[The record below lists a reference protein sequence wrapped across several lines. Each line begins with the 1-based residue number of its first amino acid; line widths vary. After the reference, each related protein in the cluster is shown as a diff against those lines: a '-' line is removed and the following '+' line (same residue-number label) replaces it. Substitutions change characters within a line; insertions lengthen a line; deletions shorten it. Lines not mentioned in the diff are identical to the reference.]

1 MLKRQAN
8 IKDLMILNGT
18 FNYQFQIRNTF
29 VLFENVILGISK
41 STKKIRHIYINDK
54 LIATIRPSDGF
65 LIFNIEGAE
74 YIKKKLKTLPK
85 KVVVSKIVQQ
95 ILKKSSII
103 PAKYI
108 VDADQNIYP
117 EDEVFIVDEEN
128 QILATGKAILTSYEM
143 KNSRTGIAVK
153 VRHKK
158 K

>member
-8 IKDLMILNGT
+8 IKDLVILNGT
-18 FNYQFQIRNTF
+18 FNYQFQISNTL
-29 VLFENVILGISK
+29 VLSENIILGISK

-74 YIKKKLKTLPK
+74 YIKRKLKTLPK

-128 QILATGKAILTSYEM
+128 QILATGKAILTGLSLIHISEPTSPY
-143 KNSRTGIAVK
+143 
-153 VRHKK
+153 
-158 K
+158 

>member
-8 IKDLMILNGT
+8 IKDLVILNGT
-18 FNYQFQIRNTF
+18 FNYQFQISNTL
-29 VLFENVILGISK
+29 VLSENIILGISK

-74 YIKKKLKTLPK
+74 YIKRKLKTLPK

-128 QILATGKAILTSYEM
+128 QILATGKAILTGYEM
-143 KNSRTGIAVK
+143 KNSKTGIAVK

-158 K
+158 

>member
-18 FNYQFQIRNTF
+18 FNYQFQISNTL
-29 VLFENVILGISK
+29 VLSENIILGISK

-74 YIKKKLKTLPK
+74 YIKRKLKTLPK

-108 VDADQNIYP
+108 IDADQNIYP
-117 EDEVFIVDEEN
+117 EDEVFIVDDEN
-128 QILATGKAILTSYEM
+128 QILATGKAILTGYEM
-143 KNSRTGIAVK
+143 KNSKTGIAVK

-158 K
+158 

>member
-108 VDADQNIYP
+108 IDADQNIYP